1 MTPLPVPPVQQAAPA
16 AASRRRAFV
25 AIWCASA
32 AGAALLIGCAST
44 THNPPET
51 EGPPAPETV
60 WALTTAGD
68 LIRFNAGQ
76 PRRVQASVAVKG
88 LQAGDALVGIDF
100 RVAKGVLYALSRSGQ
115 IFTLDVGTGQLKPVG
130 TGKPPVALRGQLFGM
145 DFNPALDRIRVVSD
159 AGQNLRF
166 HPDTGAQIDF
176 DAQTPGGQA
185 DPDLAYAPGDVRQGQ
200 KPRVL
205 AAAYTYNTKDEKLT
219 TNFVLD
225 GASGT
230 LALQGSR
237 EGVAPVESPNLGVLR
252 TVGSLGTGP
261 LTDAAFDISDVRNT
275 ALTAVRSAQHPST
288 RLYRVDLSTG
298 QATFVGTVGTGQPL
312 VGMAIEP

>member
-1 MTPLPVPPVQQAAPA
+1 MKPPLIRPAKQAAPA
-16 AASRRRAFV
+16 AASRRRSGV
-25 AIWCASA
+25 ASWCAFA
-32 AGAALLIGCAST
+32 ACAVLLIGCASP

-51 EGPPAPETV
+51 EGPAAPETV

-76 PRRVQASVAVKG
+76 PRRVQATVKVQG
-88 LQAGDALVGIDF
+88 LQPGDALVGIDF

-145 DFNPALDRIRVVSD
+145 DFNPALDRIRLVSD

-185 DPDLAYAPGDVRQGQ
+185 DPDLAYAPGDARQGQ
-200 KPRVL
+200 TPRVL

-219 TNFVLD
+219 TNFAID
-225 GASGT
+225 GVSGT

-275 ALTAVRSAQHPST
+275 ALAAVRTAQHPST
-288 RLYRVDLSTG
+288 RLYRVDLTTG

-312 VGMAIEP
+312 IGMAIEP

>member
-1 MTPLPVPPVQQAAPA
+1 M
-16 AASRRRAFV
+16 
-25 AIWCASA
+25 
-32 AGAALLIGCAST
+32 IGCALPA
-44 THNPPET
+44 HNPPET
-51 EGPPAPETV
+51 DGPPAPETV

-100 RVAKGVLYALSRSGQ
+100 RVAKGVLYAFSRSGQ
-115 IFTLDVGTGQLKPVG
+115 TFTLDVGTGQLKPVG
-130 TGKPPVALRGQLFGM
+130 TGKVPVALRGQLFGM

-166 HPDTGAQIDF
+166 HPDTGEQIDF
-176 DAQTPGGQA
+176 DAQTPGSQA

-225 GASGT
+225 GTGGT

-275 ALTAVRSAQHPST
+275 ALAAVRTVQQPTA

-312 VGMAIEP
+312 IGLAIEP

>member
-1 MTPLPVPPVQQAAPA
+1 MKTLPVRPVEQAAPV
-16 AASRRRAFV
+16 AASRRRSGV
-25 AIWCASA
+25 AVWCASA
-32 AGAALLIGCAST
+32 VCAASMIGCAST

-88 LQAGDALVGIDF
+88 LQTGDGLVGIDF

-275 ALTAVRSAQHPST
+275 ALTAVRSAQYPST

-312 VGMAIEP
+312 IGMAIEP